1 MYNETDVTYMGIF
14 TKKDPEGNT
23 VKKQVPQAYPY
34 IPNKFAF
41 TSLNNLMT
49 IASLGLEFFQMA
61 TFPLQNNPYDN
72 SSVSDD
78 ASSSASADAT
88 TDSSTDWW
96 GAKIYDVVYINWV
109 VADLQYIS
117 MWFTIALVFAL
128 LLVFTHQFV
137 YELYKYGLL
146 LRDRKDKDIAKDQF
160 FFSFTGSVVY
170 GHGSPNNIS
179 DTKKLLIAG
188 LSDGLFLVISM
199 RFSLPHS
206 PNHLLT
212 HSPNHLL
219 THSLT

>member
-1 MYNETDVTYMGIF
+1 
-14 TKKDPEGNT
+14 
-23 VKKQVPQAYPY
+23 
-34 IPNKFAF
+34 
-41 TSLNNLMT
+41 
-49 IASLGLEFFQMA
+49 MA

-78 ASSSASADAT
+78 ASSSASTDAT
-88 TDSSTDWW
+88 TDSSSDWW

-109 VADLQYIS
+109 VGNLQYIS

-170 GHGSPNNIS
+170 GHGNPNNIRY
-179 DTKKLLIAG
+179 K
-188 LSDGLFLVISM
+188 
-199 RFSLPHS
+199 HS
-206 PNHLLT
+206 P
-212 HSPNHLL
+212 